1 MAKGLDFIC
10 IKCSMRDRHQNP
22 SRAKLHTSKQG
33 VNMKPTQTQASR
45 MHPDEWALR
54 VDLAACYRLVALY
67 GWSDLVFTHISAKL
81 PASVSGEDH
90 QFLINPYGLMFD
102 EITASSLVK
111 VDMQCNKLD
120 AENPHPV
127 NPAGFVI
134 HSAVH
139 EARHEAGCVLHTH
152 TRSGVAVSAQK
163 NGVLP
168 ISQQSTFVLASLA
181 YHGYEGV
188 AIRDDEK
195 LRLQK
200 DLGEANYLMLRNH
213 GLLTV
218 GRTIEDAFLQMYT
231 FENTCRIQV
240 DALAGQNQGS
250 DLTAI
255 DPQVLT
261 GVAHAMKVQTG
272 GLGGN
277 FVWPSLI
284 RKLDRENPGY
294 DV

>member
-1 MAKGLDFIC
+1 MKQSPKPA
-10 IKCSMRDRHQNP
+10 HQ
-22 SRAKLHTSKQG
+22 
-33 VNMKPTQTQASR
+33 

-54 VDLAACYRLVALY
+54 VSLAACYRLVALY

-81 PASVSGEDH
+81 PASVSGEEH

-120 AENPHPV
+120 ADNPHPV

-152 TRSGVAVSAQK
+152 TRAGVAVSAQK
-163 NGVLP
+163 EGVLP

-181 YHGYEGV
+181 YHDYEGV
-188 AIRDDEK
+188 AIRDEEK

-218 GRTIEDAFLQMYT
+218 GKTIADAFLQMYT

-240 DALAGQNQGS
+240 DALAGQTKAA
-250 DLTAI
+250 DLIAI